1 MKANISHFLN
11 INDPLPSSPLSQKNV
26 KDSIL
31 PRETLGEGA
40 GDDHAEAEWR
50 EPSNE
55 GTPQDSAWLQDTEVT
70 NDSRVLVTA

>member
-1 MKANISHFLN
+1 MTPPPPIIVAKT
-11 INDPLPSSPLSQKNV
+11 V

-55 GTPQDSAWLQDTEVT
+55 GTPQDGAGLQDTEVT
-70 NDSRVLVTA
+70 NDSRALVTA